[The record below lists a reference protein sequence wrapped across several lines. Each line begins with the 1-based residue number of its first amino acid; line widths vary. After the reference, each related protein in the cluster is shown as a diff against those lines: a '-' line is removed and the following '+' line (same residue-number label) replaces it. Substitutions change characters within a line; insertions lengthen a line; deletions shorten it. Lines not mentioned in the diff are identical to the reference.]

1 MSFREWLSYMESVL
15 VGSSIVEIKGPYI
28 DPDDIWRDSPSSGK
42 RPFIYLGKDVESGGK
57 LVITDYSY
65 YTHNILIRKD
75 ADLQKR
81 MNDLGYRTAIE
92 YRTKGTDHDL
102 MGRMGKWKIKRDGS
116 NWQIMR
122 DGNLER
128 VTEEG
133 IDFFLV
139 SFWNDEKTLYD
150 HNLVD
155 CLRSMEEYFVGKD
168 VFVATPLLGTVHIS
182 KVLGG
187 SAVDVALS
195 DEERERLELRQR
207 LHLMHPNEKKW
218 AMEKLGVGGGRVSK
232 RGEWEA
238 EMRKLG
244 MAGYTRQSEWSD
256 L

>member
-1 MSFREWLSYMESVL
+1 MESVL

-28 DPDDIWRDSPSSGK
+28 DPDDIWRHSLSSGK

-65 YTHNILIRKD
+65 YTHIVLIKRN

-81 MNDLGYRTAIE
+81 MNDLGYDDSIQYRIEGTA
-92 YRTKGTDHDL
+92 HDL
-102 MGRMGKWKIKRDGS
+102 MGRMGKWKIKRDG

-122 DGNLER
+122 DGNWER

-133 IDFFLV
+133 IEFFLV

-155 CLRSMEEYFVGKD
+155 CLRSMEEYFVDKD
-168 VFVATPLLGTVHIS
+168 VFVSTPLLGTVHIS

-187 SAVDVALS
+187 SAVNVALS
-195 DEERERLELRQR
+195 DEEREKLELHQR
-207 LHLMHPNEKKW
+207 LHLMGPIEKKA
-218 AMEKLGVGGGRVSK
+218 AMAKLGLGGVKVSK

-238 EMRKLG
+238 GMRGLG
-244 MAGYTRQSEWSD
+244 MPGYIRQSEWSY